1 MKTRVLKTHIWLI
14 SSATKALLMRPNTF
28 GRLAHLV
35 ERVAVNREVV
45 GS

>member
-1 MKTRVLKTHIWLI
+1 MYKNRVFKHI
-14 SSATKALLMRPNTF
+14 F